1 MFDPALKAVIIYENH
16 PIILKMKSMFPACE
30 TFNVKF
36 VSSESVYK
44 CISHWMAVRKQV
56 APYLKKP

>member
-30 TFNVKF
+30 TFNVNL
-36 VSSESVYK
+36 YR
-44 CISHWMAVRKQV
+44 VRAFINV
-56 APYLKKP
+56 